1 MPLTQ
6 SDRLLSDTVYDA
18 LLALL
23 GTPGFTPQS
32 RLPGE
37 IALAERFGVSRPVL
51 RQALGRLRLE
61 GRIQTRKG
69 SGNFVCDPRSG
80 PPAVTFG
87 ALTSIPD
94 IRDFLE
100 FRCSLEGEIA
110 AHAARQH
117 TAKDLARI
125 RRQRRL
131 FEEALRRGESG
142 IEEDIAF
149 HAAIT
154 DTSANRYFAMTM
166 AALNTQTRFSIN
178 LVRGLSSPENRERRH
193 ADVCREHAA
202 IEAAIA
208 ARDPD
213 ASRRAMAHHLRGGI
227 ARLFG

>member
-6 SDRLLSDTVYDA
+6 GDRLLSDTVYDA

-23 GTPGFTPQS
+23 DTPGFTPQS

-51 RQALGRLRLE
+51 RQALARLRME

-131 FEEALRRGESG
+131 FEEALRRGDSG

-154 DTSANRYFAMTM
+154 DASANRYFAMTM
-166 AALNTQTRFSIN
+166 AALDTQTRFSIN

-193 ADVCREHAA
+193 ADVCREHEA